1 MGKTSSPVILLTR
14 PREGAERFAAA
25 LARRLG
31 NVPIILSPVLE
42 IEYLSPEAIPQ
53 ASALVFTS
61 AHGVEGYERAH
72 GPAGR
77 AYCVGERTAQTARKA
92 GHEIIAVA
100 PDGAS
105 LETVLPRDG
114 EQLLHVRG
122 RHVAAQLAA
131 SHDNI
136 KELIVYDQLA
146 TPLSQEAKGALEG
159 DQSVVLPLF
168 SPRSASELARQISG
182 NTPRFAAFIS
192 PAVRDAF
199 GPVPLRESI
208 LAQTPDAD
216 AMLES
221 TAALY
226 DAASALER
234 RSRGA

>member
-14 PREGAERFAAA
+14 PREAAERFAAA

-61 AHGVEGYERAH
+61 SHGVEGYRRAH
-72 GPAGR
+72 GPVGR
-77 AYCVGERTAQTARKA
+77 AYCVGERTAETALKT
-92 GHEIIAVA
+92 GHQIINVT
-100 PDGAS
+100 PDAAR
-105 LETVLPRDG
+105 LETVLSGVG
-114 EQLLHVRG
+114 ERLLHVRG
-122 RHVAAQLAA
+122 RHVAAQLADG
-131 SHDNI
+131 HDNI
-136 KELIVYDQLA
+136 DELIVYDQHT
-146 TPLSQEAKGALEG
+146 TPLTDEARSVLEG
-159 DQSVVLPLF
+159 ERSVVLPLF

-182 NTPRFAAFIS
+182 NTPRFAAFMS

-208 LAQTPDAD
+208 LAQTPDAE